1 MGGMPTPELHIA
13 TDGTETWKVRFR
25 TGGRGSKAS
34 SRTFVTDGGAN
45 AFVKLLRDVGPAR
58 AVEILDA
65 RTGAAEGTPTVAQWC
80 AVHIDALSGVQA
92 DTIDKYRAYVRNDL
106 GALGPLPVDA
116 VTHEDVARWVNAM
129 AKRISPKTG
138 KPTAGK
144 TVKNKHGFLS
154 AAFAR
159 AETKGLVSTNPCKG
173 TRMPRTVTEPMVF
186 LTHDEYTRFLG
197 CFVPYWQPLV
207 EFLFSTGLRWG
218 EATAL
223 RIGEVDLERATVT
236 VVRAWKRGRVL
247 GVPKSSKSRRTVA
260 LSPETVELLT
270 PLIKGRSGDA
280 YVFRNTLGDV
290 VRHQTFHDNVW
301 LPGVR
306 LANGA
311 DARKEGAK
319 RVARRRDAAG
329 NVLAPLDPPLGK
341 RPRIHDA
348 RHTNASWLLA
358 ANIPLNV
365 VQAHLGHESITTTSD
380 RYGHVMPAAQQYVRV
395 AISQALSAAHPTVE
409 PDQIEA

>member
-1 MGGMPTPELHIA
+1 MSPMPTPEYHRA
-13 TDGTETWKVRFR
+13 KDGAETWKVRFR
-25 TGGRGSKAS
+25 TGGRGSKAT
-34 SRTFVTDGGAN
+34 SRTFTTDTGAN
-45 AFVKLLRDVGPAR
+45 AFVKLLRDVGPVR

-80 AVHIDALSGVQA
+80 LQHIDALSGVQP
-92 DTIDKYRAYVRNDL
+92 DTLQKYRAYVRNDL
-106 GALGPLPVDA
+106 GNLGHMPVDA

-129 AKRISPKTG
+129 AKQMQPNG
-138 KPTAGK
+138 KPTSGK
-144 TVKNKHGFLS
+144 TIKNKHGFLS

-159 AETKGLVSTNPCKG
+159 AEAKGLVPANPCKG

-186 LTHDEYTRFLG
+186 LTHDEYTRFLS
-197 CFVPYWQPLV
+197 CITPYWQPLA

-223 RIGEVDLERATVT
+223 QIGEVDLDRATVT

-270 PLIKGRSGDA
+270 PLIKGRGGEA
-280 YVFRNTLGDV
+280 YVFRNTLGGP

-301 LPGVR
+301 TPAVR
-306 LANGA
+306 LANGEA
-311 DARKEGAK
+311 AQKDGAK

-329 NVLAPLDPPLGK
+329 NVLQPLDPPLGK

-348 RHTNASWLLA
+348 RHTNASWLLGA
-358 ANIPLNV
+358 GVPINY
-365 VQAHLGHESITTTSD
+365 VQAHLGHESITTTVD
-380 RYGHVMPAAQQYVRV
+380 RYGHVMPAAQLAIRA
-395 AISQALSAAHPTVE
+395 AISGALAQAHPALE
-409 PDQIEA
+409 S